1 MTQVAVLSN
10 DSRLEEALRAAGLR
24 AGRLGA
30 AGLAEFE
37 RAAQAPAAVVVD
49 VRDGSGVFKITTDI
63 GIT

>member
-49 VRDGSGVFKITTDI
+49 VRGQHRLPAGLAAFR
-63 GIT
+63 